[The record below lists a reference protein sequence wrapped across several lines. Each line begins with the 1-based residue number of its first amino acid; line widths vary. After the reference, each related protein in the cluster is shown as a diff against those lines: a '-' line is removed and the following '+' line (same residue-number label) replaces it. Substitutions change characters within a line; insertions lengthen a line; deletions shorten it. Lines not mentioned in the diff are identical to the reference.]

1 MRKKFVLSE
10 AKLHDFVD
18 WPSVVTNV
26 KYLLLT
32 KVSILFDHRY
42 FCSMLVVI
50 VPRWSQWSSD
60 AIPQIIHTHR
70 KKVGKRFT
78 FKTAVE
84 RELYKKLI
92 VALVWLQ

>member
-32 KVSILFDHRY
+32 KMSILFDHRY

-60 AIPQIIHTHR
+60 AIPQIIRTRR
-70 KKVGKRFT
+70 KKIVKRFK
-78 FKTAVE
+78 FKTAFE
-84 RELYKKLI
+84 HESYKKLI
-92 VALVWLQ
+92 VALVGL